1 MEAIAKRIV
10 EQPWRSVALAALA
23 GAWLGYESPRRG
35 IVMGALR
42 MLVLSELRG
51 FVDGMPAKYAEALRS
66 PLANLA
72 QRGVSAGGLAQQHS
86 PRVIPS

>member
-10 EQPWRSVALAALA
+10 ERPWRSVAIAALA

-42 MLVLSELRG
+42 MLVLSEMRG
-51 FVDGMPAKYAEALRS
+51 FIDGLPAKYGEVLRS
-66 PLANLA
+66 PLA
-72 QRGVSAGGLAQQHS
+72 GLVGRPQPASTQFAA
-86 PRVIPS
+86 RVIPS